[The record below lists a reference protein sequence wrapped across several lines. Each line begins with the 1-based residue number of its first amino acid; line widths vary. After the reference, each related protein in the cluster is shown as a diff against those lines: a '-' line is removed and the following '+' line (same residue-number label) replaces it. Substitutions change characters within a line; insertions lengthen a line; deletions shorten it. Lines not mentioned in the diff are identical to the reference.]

1 MVDIRTATEAD
12 CEAIYKIQMAAVRAL
27 PSGAQGKAGVERW
40 LAGQEP
46 SVYARSMATEDYI
59 VAELN
64 GVIVA
69 WGALSVPKQEI
80 TNIFVDPEFHRRR
93 IGTAIIVRLE
103 SLAGIAEIDVVSLQA
118 TGTAINFYIANGYQ
132 ADPPVKPGAS
142 WALMKKQLSRA

>member
-12 CEAIYKIQMAAVRAL
+12 CEAIYNIQMAAVRAL
-27 PSGAQGKAGVERW
+27 PSGAQGKGGVERW

-46 SVYARSMATEDYI
+46 SVYAGSMETEAFI

-118 TGTAINFYIANGYQ
+118 TGTAINFYRANGYQ
-132 ADPPVKPGAS
+132 SDPPVKPGAS